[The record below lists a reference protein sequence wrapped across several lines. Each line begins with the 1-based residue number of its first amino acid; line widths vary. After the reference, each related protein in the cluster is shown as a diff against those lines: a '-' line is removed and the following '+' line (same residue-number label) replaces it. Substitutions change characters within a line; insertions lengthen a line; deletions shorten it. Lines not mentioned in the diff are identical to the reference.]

1 MEGRLIEIIRGS
13 AIYRALSKL
22 VEWSSESRIAALL
35 NDERVL
41 VGLLGAGLVASLVR
55 ILSSGL
61 HVAVQFLSFALLFV
75 VLAAVT
81 WNYTEP
87 LADE

>member
-1 MEGRLIEIIRGS
+1 MDVRPIDIIRGS
-13 AIYRALSKL
+13 VLYRVISQL
-22 VEWSSESRIAALL
+22 VRWSDESYIISLL

-41 VGLLGAGLVASLVR
+41 VGFLGAGLIFSLVR
-55 ILSSGL
+55 ILSSSL
-61 HVAVQFLSFALLFV
+61 HVTVQFLSFTLLFV
-75 VLAAVT
+75 VIAAVT

>member
-1 MEGRLIEIIRGS
+1 MEGRPIEIIRGS
-13 AIYRALSKL
+13 FIYQALSKL
-22 VEWSSESRIAALL
+22 VTWSGESRIVALL

-41 VGLLGAGLVASLVR
+41 VGLLGAGLVVSLVR

-61 HVAVQFLSFALLFV
+61 HVTVQFLSFALLFV

>member
-1 MEGRLIEIIRGS
+1 MEGRPIEVIRGS
-13 AIYRALSKL
+13 VIYRVVSKL
-22 VEWSSESRIAALL
+22 VTWGGKSRLVALL

-61 HVAVQFLSFALLFV
+61 HVTVQFLSFALLFV

>member
-1 MEGRLIEIIRGS
+1 MGLSPVEIIKNSLLYRIS
-13 AIYRALSKL
+13 AQIIKWAEHSVLVRA
-22 VEWSSESRIAALL
+22 L

-41 VGLLGAGLVASLVR
+41 VGILGAGLLASLVR

-61 HVAVQFLSFALLFV
+61 HVTIQFLSFALLFV

-87 LADE
+87 LTDE